1 MRYVCRKYKTELA
14 FLFKSSL
21 QCWLLVCGVCL
32 AVLGAKFQ
40 LINTYGSQ
48 VPFVDQWGGEAMK
61 LYRPWLQHHF
71 YWGDLFAS
79 HNEHR
84 IVFTRLLDL
93 FILTLNHQ
101 WNSRVLMTVNA
112 IIPVLFCGL
121 LIRAA
126 AAYISQLSACLL
138 AVLIT
143 LFYSSNVTYGNTL
156 WAFQSAFYF
165 CILFSILHIGLTFL
179 ARPLGWKWWLGQAI
193 GLANLFT
200 NAGGVLSSLAI
211 LVFTIWCCIRWRGSI
226 KDYASTMLA
235 NAAIAWI
242 GIFLAKNETGNDVV
256 RHIYRPNTIA
266 EMGTMVG
273 NMFAWPFSAMQDS
286 QMWVVVFAPIL
297 VFFIRLTFKKTR
309 DREGAILASLAIMVI
324 LQNLVF
330 AIFRGVAWSR
340 YLDNLSLGIIVN
352 LACLLYWRVSNR
364 LKVAKWILT
373 LVWCVFV
380 CEALFAQQKD
390 FDKRAFSTL
399 KSEKQLD
406 LITVRKVVRGEKVD
420 LDSAAAG
427 IGLRGVLEVVGD
439 PFIRPI
445 LPVCLRE
452 PLSLESLDGGD
463 FLKRSVPPE
472 EFPLSPWPGFTVY
485 SKRHG
490 LSVAGYSSQI
500 RDCTSYAIVFLVKG
514 DLASA
519 KDSLC
524 LTSMSGQVI
533 RAFISRP
540 TMDPQWIE
548 MVFRLPREAFSVT
561 ASSRSQQVFEFSE
574 PVEMP
579 RMTYYT
585 DVILPYGRTF
595 WIVGWFAIFSS
606 CIMGLI
612 SLWIVKSNSC

>member
-1 MRYVCRKYKTELA
+1 
-14 FLFKSSL
+14 
-21 QCWLLVCGVCL
+21 
-32 AVLGAKFQ
+32 
-40 LINTYGSQ
+40 
-48 VPFVDQWGGEAMK
+48 
-61 LYRPWLQHHF
+61 
-71 YWGDLFAS
+71 
-79 HNEHR
+79 
-84 IVFTRLLDL
+84 
-93 FILTLNHQ
+93 
-101 WNSRVLMTVNA
+101 MTVNA
-112 IIPVLFCGL
+112 IIPALFCGL

-126 AAYISQLSACLL
+126 GAYLSKQSTCIF
-138 AVLIT
+138 AVMT
-143 LFYSSNVTYGNTL
+143 VLFFSSNVSYGNTL
-156 WAFQSAFYF
+156 WAFQSQFYF

-179 ARPLGWKWWLGQAI
+179 EKPLGWRWWLGQTF

-211 LVFTIWCCIRWRGSI
+211 LIFTIWCCIRWRGSL
-226 KDYASTMLA
+226 KHYTSTILA
-235 NAAIAWI
+235 NAAVASI
-242 GIFLAKNETGNDVV
+242 GIFLAKNETGNDAI
-256 RHIYRPNTIA
+256 RHIYRPQTIA

-273 NMFAWPFSAMQDS
+273 NMFAWPFSAMHDS
-286 QMWVVVFAPIL
+286 KMWVVGFAPIF
-297 VFFIRLTFKKTR
+297 VFVFSIAFKKLR
-309 DREGAILASLAIMVI
+309 NREGVILACLSIMVI

-352 LACLLYWRVSNR
+352 LACLLYWRVSSR
-364 LKVAKWILT
+364 LILAKWILM
-373 LVWCVFV
+373 VIWCGFV
-380 CEALFAQQKD
+380 CEALFVQQKD
-390 FDKRAFSTL
+390 FDNRAFSKL
-399 KSEKQLD
+399 KSEKEQD
-406 LITVRKVVRGEKVD
+406 SIIVRKVVRGEKVD
-420 LDSAAAG
+420 LDSTAAG
-427 IGLRGVLEVVGD
+427 IGLRGVLEVVND

-463 FLKRSVPPE
+463 FLKRNVPPE

-485 SKRHG
+485 SKRPG

-519 KDSLC
+519 KDSLF

-533 RAFISRP
+533 GAFISRP

-561 ASSRSQQVFEFSE
+561 AYSRSQQVFEFSE

-585 DVILPYGRTF
+585 EVILPYGRTF
-595 WIVGWFAIFSS
+595 WIVGWFVIFSS
-606 CIMGLI
+606 CIMGMI
-612 SLWIVKSNSC
+612 SLWIVKSKPC